1 MVTKVKPW
9 TNIPTEAQ
17 LVERFTGKAFKV
29 MLARNKRG
37 IDVEVFAAGALEQ
50 GKVFLRDVGK
60 PRRKTIAA
68 TPQDPD
74 WLKSQRMEAAID
86 FVRGLQEAFHQATG
100 KPVPY
105 TASHHNKGPFVRIAA
120 ECVELIGAQVD
131 VVEVINELERRS
143 NIKNKRL
150 GHETRG
156 EARKRERDEARKKK
170 SAARN
175 PGNTVR

>member
-1 MVTKVKPW
+1 MVTPVRPW
-9 TNIPTEAQ
+9 PIATEAQ
-17 LVERFTGKAFKV
+17 LVERFTSKAFKR

-37 IDVEVFAAGALEQ
+37 INVEIFIAGVLTD
-50 GKVFLRDVGK
+50 GKVFLRDVDK

-74 WLKSQRMEAAID
+74 WLKAPRMEAAINL
-86 FVRGLQEAFHQATG
+86 VRCLQQTYHAATG
-100 KPVPY
+100 KQVPY

-131 VVEVINELERRS
+131 VVEAINELERRS

-175 PGNTVR
+175 PGNTIR